1 MSCGPSEKL
10 KELADKVQAAEDKF
24 DAAVNSSPLGKIN
37 DIKND
42 ALDTVN
48 GVMGKMENMFP
59 SIINKVLSPA
69 NKTLH
74 DDVKDL
80 LKFVI
85 LGHFALPQIKNQLD
99 YMKEKWGNVDL
110 GDIRNFDDLHNLLM
124 SGAIDLDSLCKLV
137 PNIEKEGVEIT
148 VKGVPTSFPDIDP
161 AAILKG
167 GKLPPVVIGE
177 IEVDV
182 GTRAKEEAEEF
193 LNLEL
198 PDFDY

>member
-48 GVMGKMENMFP
+48 GVMGKMENMIP

-110 GDIRNFDDLHNLLM
+110 GDIRNFDDLLNLLM

-137 PNIEKEGVEIT
+137 PNIE
-148 VKGVPTSFPDIDP
+148 
-161 AAILKG
+161 
-167 GKLPPVVIGE
+167 
-177 IEVDV
+177 
-182 GTRAKEEAEEF
+182 
-193 LNLEL
+193 
-198 PDFDY
+198 